1 VKPLPLLAEQPRSV
15 QILLAVVI
23 PALYGAVTGYFLGVS
38 EPVYLVLAILGVLGA
53 VGAGFDHFG
62 ARAGAGR
69 GVIAGSVFGASILIA
84 HEIHGAD
91 AKAHLPE
98 PPILLVVVTTVI
110 AIAFATLGGWLR
122 ERMMRRQG
130 AAPGSEA
137 AARPD
142 VTGVVEA
149 TPMPGAGGGGEERAV
164 GREPLA
170 AARTGRT
177 PTGEEDGFVSL
188 NSGSF
193 EQYRA
198 LGMSVTQAKR
208 VIAHREALDG
218 YSSLDQLD
226 EVPGFSKAFLLEMK
240 AKLTL

>member
-1 VKPLPLLAEQPRSV
+1 VKLPPLLREQPRSV
-15 QILLAVVI
+15 QVLLAVVI
-23 PALYGAVTGYFLGVS
+23 PAVYGAVTGYFLGVS
-38 EPVYLVLAILGVLGA
+38 EPVYLVLGILGVLGA

-62 ARAGAGR
+62 ARAGAWR

-91 AKAHLPE
+91 AKAHIPE
-98 PPILLVVVTTVI
+98 PPIVLVVVTTVI

-130 AAPGSEA
+130 PAPAGEA
-137 AARPD
+137 AARAD
-142 VTGVVEA
+142 TGAVE
-149 TPMPGAGGGGEERAV
+149 TPPTPEPAAGERTAE
-164 GREPLA
+164 REPSA
-170 AARTGRT
+170 AAHTT
-177 PTGEEDGFVSL
+177 QTLPGERDGVVSL

-218 YSSLDQLD
+218 YSSIDQLD
-226 EVPGFSKAFLLEMK
+226 QVPGFSKAFLVEMK

>member
-1 VKPLPLLAEQPRSV
+1 MKLLPLLSEQPRSV

-62 ARAGAGR
+62 ARAGAWR

-91 AKAHLPE
+91 AKAHIPE

-130 AAPGSEA
+130 ATPESEA
-137 AARPD
+137 AAPAE
-142 VTGVVEA
+142 VTGAVEA
-149 TPMPGAGGGGEERAV
+149 PPVPEALAEEREAE
-164 GREPLA
+164 GEHSA
-170 AARTGRT
+170 AAHTGQAV
-177 PTGEEDGFVSL
+177 PGEKDGVVSL
-188 NSGSF
+188 NTGSF

-226 EVPGFSKAFLLEMK
+226 QVPGFSKAFLVDMK